1 MEFLGDLKDKFRIRA
16 YQNVSLALN
25 DISEDLAKMAAEKR
39 LKEIPG
45 VGQGIADKI
54 EEYIKMG
61 HVKEYE
67 LLKKTIPKGFF
78 ELLAIPFLGPKKVKA
93 LHDELQIKNVEDLK
107 KAIESGAVAK
117 LAGFGEKS
125 AQKIMEGIGIKA
137 ESKGR
142 RLLGEVYPQVEEIV
156 RGLEKCKYVSKVVPA
171 GSFRRCEETVGDI
184 DILVTGK
191 DNKKIMEYFEKQS
204 YVDKTLAKGD
214 TKTSILTRD
223 GLQVDLR
230 VVAPS
235 QFGSALQYFTGS
247 KMHNVHLRT
256 FAKNRGFKLSEYGF
270 FKGEKLVG
278 SKTEEECYG
287 SLGMQYVPPE
297 LRTDTGEIE
306 AAYRKEIPELLEL
319 KDIKGDLHVHSTWS
333 DGASTIR
340 EMAMAAH
347 ARGYEYIAISDHSPR
362 LTVVNGLSIA
372 RLKEKKKEIDKLND
386 ELPIKILLG
395 SEVDILE
402 NGDLD
407 YPKEILTMLDIVVA
421 SIHSRFQQ
429 DNTERLMVA
438 MENPYVQIIGHP
450 SGRLIGERKAYP
462 LDYEKLFKKSSGT
475 GTILEINSH
484 YKRLDLQD
492 SYIREAKRYQ
502 CKFAINTDSHSD
514 KSLWMMEL
522 GVSWA
527 RRGWAEKEDVI
538 NTLSLDKL
546 KKALK

>member
-1 MEFLGDLKDKFRIRA
+1 MKLDPESLKLSGALPDLQSIGMSVWDPIYAQRDHVGPNWEVVHIVHGAFKLHLDGSVFRGKAGDTFIVPSKMPHRDEFPLDSEFEVLHLLFQWEDATPLFPPRINGDLA
-16 YQNVSLALN
+16 AL
-25 DISEDLAKMAAEKR
+25 
-39 LKEIPG
+39 PH
-45 VGQGIADKI
+45 ADK
-54 EEYIKMG
+54 
-61 HVKEYE
+61 
-67 LLKKTIPKGFF
+67 
-78 ELLAIPFLGPKKVKA
+78 LAA
-93 LHDELQIKNVEDLK
+93 
-107 KAIESGAVAK
+107 
-117 LAGFGEKS
+117 
-125 AQKIMEGIGIKA
+125 
-137 ESKGR
+137 
-142 RLLGEVYPQVEEIV
+142 
-156 RGLEKCKYVSKVVPA
+156 RGLAFEAYDC
-171 GSFRRCEETVGDI
+171 FRRQRGMWQE
-184 DILVTGK
+184 
-191 DNKKIMEYFEKQS
+191 M
-204 YVDKTLAKGD
+204 
-214 TKTSILTRD
+214 TR
-223 GLQVDLR
+223 
-230 VVAPS
+230 
-235 QFGSALQYFTGS
+235 
-247 KMHNVHLRT
+247 
-256 FAKNRGFKLSEYGF
+256 
-270 FKGEKLVG
+270 
-278 SKTEEECYG
+278 
-287 SLGMQYVPPE
+287 
-297 LRTDTGEIE
+297 
-306 AAYRKEIPELLEL
+306 AAQ
-319 KDIKGDLHVHSTWS
+319 
-333 DGASTIR
+333 
-340 EMAMAAH
+340 